1 MIPLFLVDED
11 IKKWIAEDIP
21 YWDVTTSLLPSKKA
35 EGKIFAKQEGIIA
48 GIYIVKRVFEI
59 LGAEFESQVEE
70 GQLVSKKTQI
80 AKVKGN
86 IHSLLQAERLALNL
100 LGRMSG
106 IATLTAQMIEKAKTT
121 NPKIRI
127 CATRKVVPGLGK
139 YDKYAVFT
147 GGGDT
152 HRFNLSDMIL
162 LKENHLRLFSTI
174 TDAIKS
180 AKEKTSF
187 SKKIEVEVQNEEQA
201 VEAVNA
207 GADIVMFDNFTP
219 VQVKIVVPKVREINS
234 SILIELSG
242 NISLENLDMYSLEG
256 VDLISS
262 GALTHSVKNFDLS
275 MLLLDGTKKD
285 NITPNNSKIPPV

>member
-1 MIPLFLVDED
+1 MIPLVLVDED
-11 IKKWIAEDIP
+11 IKKWLAEDIP

-35 EGKIFAKQEGIIA
+35 EGKIFAKQDGVIA
-48 GIYIVKRVFEI
+48 GLHFVQRVFEI

-70 GQLVSKKTQI
+70 GQQVSKKSLI
-80 AKVKGN
+80 AKVKGH
-86 IHSLLQAERLALNL
+86 IQSLLQAERLALNL

-106 IATLTAQMIEKAKTT
+106 IATFTAQMIEKARTF
-121 NPKIRI
+121 NPNIRI

-139 YDKYAVFT
+139 YDKYAVVK

-162 LKENHLRLFSTI
+162 LKENHLSLFNSI
-174 TDAIKS
+174 SDAITS

-187 SKKIEVEVQNEEQA
+187 SKKIEVEIQNEEQA
-201 VEAVNA
+201 VEAVYA
-207 GADIVMFDNFTP
+207 GADIIMFDNFSP

-234 SILIELSG
+234 DILIELSG

-256 VDLISS
+256 IDLISS
-262 GALTHSVKNFDLS
+262 GALTHSVKNFDLT
-275 MLLLDGTKKD
+275 MLID
-285 NITPNNSKIPPV
+285 